1 MKTLII
7 GFGSI
12 GKKHFL
18 ALKGLNYAVD
28 IVSKSYEQTRY
39 ENLNFKLYK
48 SLKQVPLNEYEL
60 FIIAN
65 ITTSHFTTLKML
77 DKAVK
82 NKIILV
88 EKPLFES
95 YKDYKSPNNS
105 IFVAYLLRFHP
116 VVMALKEFLHK
127 DKKPYF
133 ASLEC
138 DSYLPNW
145 RNGDYTQY
153 YSAKKALG
161 GGVSLDLSHEIDLAL
176 WFFDKPKLELSQIL
190 KLSKLQ
196 INSDDLAF
204 FALKSKKACIHI
216 RLNYFSKFN
225 QRIFVLH
232 TENKSYKAD
241 LIKNQISIYEKD
253 GKFNEYKYEA
263 NTIITLQNLH
273 KAIMQKDKNLCSIKE
288 GLKVVRLIT
297 KAKNENFM

>member
-18 ALKGLNYAVD
+18 ALKGLSYAVD
-28 IVSKSYEQTRY
+28 IVSKSYEQTNY

-48 SLKQVPLNEYEL
+48 SLKQAPLNEYEL

-82 NKIILV
+82 DKIILV

-95 YKDYKSPNNS
+95 YKSYKSPNNS

-145 RNGDYTQY
+145 RNSDYTKQ
-153 YSAKKALG
+153 YSAKKELG

-176 WFFDKPKLELSQIL
+176 WFFEKAKLEFSQIA
-190 KLSKLQ
+190 KISKLQ

-204 FALKSKKACIHI
+204 FALKNKKTHIHI
-216 RLNYFSKFN
+216 RLNYFSKLN

-232 TENKSYKAD
+232 TENKTYKAD
-241 LIKNQISIYEKD
+241 LIKNQICIYEKN
-253 GKFNEYKYEA
+253 GSFRAYQYKA
-263 NTIITLQNLH
+263 NTINTLQNLH
-273 KAIMQKDKNLCSIKE
+273 KAIRRKDKNLCT
-288 GLKVVRLIT
+288 LKDGQRVLNLIT
-297 KAKNENFM
+297 KAKNEDFV